1 MSENDL
7 SRKIKQLRANQKIT
21 LEEIARH
28 VGVGKSTVRK
38 WEVGQIE
45 NMRRDKIGKLAE
57 ALHTSPQYLMG
68 WTDDPSPEDTSATTI
83 NLLPDESELLGLY
96 RGVTVQG
103 QTLILGN
110 ARMIAGM
117 DEYKR

>member
-7 SRKIKQLRANQKIT
+7 SRKIKQLRAAQKIT
-21 LEEIARH
+21 LEEIAQH
-28 VGVGKSTVRK
+28 VGVGRSTVRK

-57 ALHTSPQYLMG
+57 ALHTSPAYLMG
-68 WTDDPSPEDTSATTI
+68 WSDDPRELPHED
-83 NLLPDESELLGLY
+83 LPADETELLEIF
-96 RGVTVQG
+96 RSMTEQG
-103 QTLILGN
+103 RALVLSN

-117 DEYKR
+117 AEYRN

>member
-7 SRKIKQLRANQKIT
+7 SRKIKQLRATQKIT
-21 LEEIARH
+21 LEEIAQH

-57 ALHTSPQYLMG
+57 ALHTSPAYLMG
-68 WTDDPSPEDTSATTI
+68 WTDNPAPDPVSILSLTSS
-83 NLLPDESELLGLY
+83 ESELLDIY
-96 RGVTVQG
+96 RGVNEQG
-103 QTLILGN
+103 QTLITAN
-110 ARMIAGM
+110 AKLIAGM
-117 DEYKR
+117 DEYKK

>member
-1 MSENDL
+1 MSENEL
-7 SRKIKQLRANQKIT
+7 AKKIKQLRAEQKIT
-21 LEEIARH
+21 LEEIAQH

-57 ALHTSPQYLMG
+57 ALHTSPAYLMG
-68 WTDDPSPEDTSATTI
+68 WSDDPAPEITPVPTLTSSEA
-83 NLLPDESELLGLY
+83 ELLDIY
-96 RGVTVQG
+96 RGVNDQG
-103 QTLILGN
+103 QTLISAN

-117 DEYKR
+117 EEYKK